1 MRGVVMVVG
10 RAMAAAMAV
19 VAAPM
24 VTVAVAVAVA
34 AMAATSAV
42 TLAAAAVAVSSA
54 AMAVS
59 ALWVVGVVK
68 EGAAAM
74 LCVATDRHIRV
85 GTWGGLT
92 GEPLP
97 SAQRPACSSFRYPR
111 RLVSGL
117 FSSKSNTS
125 SI

>member
-24 VTVAVAVAVA
+24 ATVAVAVAVA

-59 ALWVVGVVK
+59 AMWVVGLVK

-85 GTWGGLT
+85 ATWPVQVRGASNQPLHSLHTSGRLSLTSYRPQAFGL
-92 GEPLP
+92 
-97 SAQRPACSSFRYPR
+97 
-111 RLVSGL
+111 
-117 FSSKSNTS
+117 
-125 SI
+125 

>member
-10 RAMAAAMAV
+10 RAMAAAMAM

-24 VTVAVAVAVA
+24 ATVVAAVA

-59 ALWVVGVVK
+59 AMWVVGLVK

-85 GTWGGLT
+85 AAWPVQVRGPSNQPLHSLHTSGRLSLTSYRPQAFGL
-92 GEPLP
+92 
-97 SAQRPACSSFRYPR
+97 
-111 RLVSGL
+111 
-117 FSSKSNTS
+117 
-125 SI
+125 